1 MKIYFAD
8 IDGTFVKERKI
19 PPVNIEAVKALEE
32 KGHRFV
38 LVSGRGINQIDDILK
53 LGAFECDYIYGNGAG
68 YKLLGEDPV
77 LKYYI
82 HANEYDYW
90 EKLLTTHNA
99 FYIMHTT
106 IGLLMQPLS
115 ALEQHFNELK
125 QVYKEIYGQDM
136 ADYLE
141 GKKENYYG
149 KEANFAENP
158 FDYLRAH
165 PEIKLIKFELLNGNQ
180 HTRET
185 IQKLAREY
193 GYLAFSSVRINL
205 ELVPALSNKG
215 SAIKNYLDMFN
226 NVEHTYGFG
235 DALNDVE
242 MFEVVDTSVAVA
254 NALDEIKNMCDIV
267 LDEEIGDYIL
277 RETL

>member
-165 PEIKLIKFELLNGNQ
+165 PEIQLIKFEVLNGNQ